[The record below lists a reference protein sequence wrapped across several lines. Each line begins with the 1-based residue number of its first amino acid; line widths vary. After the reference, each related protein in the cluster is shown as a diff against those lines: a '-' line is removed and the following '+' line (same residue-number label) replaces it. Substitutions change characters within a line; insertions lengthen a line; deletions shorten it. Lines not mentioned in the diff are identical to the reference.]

1 MAEPL
6 KLARAAIAE
15 GMDRILRELLV
26 QEPKLAKKAQLVV
39 DCARCFNQKALDL
52 LLDHGADI
60 DSMNRGYGVLHA
72 AIQEEAHGANTLDES
87 KRLPFIRH
95 VLDHGASTDLR
106 GGWPAMR
113 PIELAAV
120 SRQRDVIDLLIQ
132 RGVEIDEFAA
142 ATLGDGKRV
151 KRALAKDAEFAK
163 TRDAGG
169 LTALHH
175 VAASRLHDD
184 KKTAKALLAIA
195 GELLDA
201 DADIAARAK
210 SWLHEIDPIYLA
222 ISAHHFALAK
232 LLLER
237 GADASSGLVT
247 AMWNTGDDFVRFGEL
262 CFECGADPNAV
273 RYEKKPLLNDMVR
286 WGRFQQALWLL
297 DRGSDPN
304 LTDERG
310 WTAVHQAASRRNK
323 RVLDALIAKGGRVDA
338 KAKDGTRPIDLFRG

>member
-26 QEPKLAKKAQLVV
+26 QDPKLAKKAQLVV
-39 DCARCFNQKALDL
+39 DCARSFNETALDL
-52 LLDHGADI
+52 LLEHGADI

-72 AIQEEAHGANTLDES
+72 AIQEEAHGENTLDES
-87 KRLPFIRH
+87 KRLHFVRH
-95 VLDHGASTDLR
+95 VLERGASTELR

-113 PIELAAV
+113 PLELAAV
-120 SRQRDVIDLLIQ
+120 SRQRAVIELLLE
-132 RGVEIDEFAA
+132 RGVAVDAFAA
-142 ATLGDGKRV
+142 TTLGDAKHV
-151 KRALAKDAEFAK
+151 KRALAKDVGFAQE
-163 TRDAGG
+163 RDAGG

-175 VAASRLHDD
+175 VSASRLHDD
-184 KKTAKALLAIA
+184 RKIGKALVSIA
-195 GELLDA
+195 QDLLDA
-201 DADIAARAK
+201 GADIGSRAK
-210 SWLHEIDPIYLA
+210 SWLHEVDPIYLA

-237 GADASSGLVT
+237 GADSSSGLVT
-247 AMWNTGDDFVRFGEL
+247 AMWNTGDDFARFGEL
-262 CFECGADPNAV
+262 CFEHGADPNAV

-297 DRGSDPN
+297 DRGADPN

-310 WTAVHQAASRRNK
+310 WTAVHQAASRKNK
-323 RVLDALIAKGGRVDA
+323 RVLDALIAKGGRADA
-338 KAKDGTRPIDLFRG
+338 KAKDGTRPSDLFRG